1 MATYNPPKKNAAFIM
16 YVGLRDQADANLMKA
31 NPTLASGDFKVS
43 KDGGSLANLATLP
56 TVTPASGKM
65 VKISLSATEM
75 NADNV
80 TIVCSDAAGA
90 EWADLIINLQTVAN
104 QFDDLDATI
113 DALNNPTAAAIADA
127 VLDEALSGHS
137 TAGTLGKAV
146 ADIETDVTSI
156 LADTNELQG
165 NQGNWLTA
173 TGFSTHAAADI
184 WAVATRTLT
193 AGTKDSEIDSILAD
207 TGELQTNQGNWLTAT
222 GFSTHSA
229 ADIWAV
235 VTRTLTAGTKDTEID
250 AILADTAELQTNQGN
265 WLTATGFSTHAAAD
279 VQALLN
285 DLDASE
291 TAAAVWDALLASYQ
305 DVGSTGE
312 ALGDAGGAGT
322 PPTVT
327 EIRQE
332 MDSNS
337 TQLAAIV
344 ADTNELQTNQGNWL
358 TATGF
363 STHSAA
369 DVWTAGVRTLTAGT
383 KDSEI
388 DSILADTAEL
398 QANQGNWLTATGF
411 STHAAADVWAAATRT
426 LTAGTKDSEIDSILA
441 DTAELQ
447 ANQGNWLTAT
457 GFSTHSA
464 ADVWV
469 AAVRT
474 LTSGAPTVTEI
485 RQEMDS
491 NSTQLA
497 AIVAD
502 TNELQQDNVPG
513 LVAALENLSATE
525 VRAQIVSALSVDTYA
540 EPTAKPA
547 ATASITDKL
556 AWLTAL
562 ARNKVTQS
570 DTTQTLYK
578 DDAVS
583 TISTAP
589 VSQSDG
595 VVTRGEFT

>member
-16 YVGLRDQADANLMKA
+16 YVGLRDQADSNLFKA

-90 EWADLIINLQTVAN
+90 EWADLIVNLQTVAN

-113 DALNNPTAAAIADA
+113 DALNNPSAAAIADA

-184 WAVATRTLT
+184 WSVVTRTLT
-193 AGTKDSEIDSILAD
+193 AGTKDSEIDAILAD

-305 DVGSTGE
+305 NVGSTGE

-322 PPTVT
+322 PPTAT

-363 STHSAA
+363 STH
-369 DVWTAGVRTLTAGT
+369 
-383 KDSEI
+383 
-388 DSILADTAEL
+388 
-398 QANQGNWLTATGF
+398 
-411 STHAAADVWAAATRT
+411 AAADIWTAVTRT

-469 AAVRT
+469 SAVRT
-474 LTSGAPTVTEI
+474 LTSSAPTAIEI

-497 AIVAD
+497 AILAD

-513 LVAALENLSATE
+513 LLAAQENLSATE

-589 VSQSDG
+589 VSQSGG

>member
-1 MATYNPPKKNAAFIM
+1 MA
-16 YVGLRDQADANLMKA
+16 
-31 NPTLASGDFKVS
+31 
-43 KDGGSLANLATLP
+43 GGVYYA
-56 TVTPASGKM
+56 V
-65 VKISLSATEM
+65 
-75 NADNV
+75 
-80 TIVCSDAAGA
+80 
-90 EWADLIINLQTVAN
+90 
-104 QFDDLDATI
+104 LDATDTNTYGPLKI
-113 DALNNPTAAAIADA
+113 FVHVSGALPVILECDVMEANAYDAKYAALGTGYVEANAVQISGDATAADNLESDYDGTGYAKANSTIGTVTTNTDLVTAAAVRTEMDSNSTQLAAIVADTGELQTDDIPGLLAALENLSAADVATELATYDGPTKAEMDAGFAGLSDPTAAAIADA
-127 VLDEALSGHS
+127 VADEILSGHTTPGS
-137 TAGTLGKAV
+137 LAQA
-146 ADIETDVTSI
+146 ITDI
-156 LADTNELQG
+156 LADSGELQS

-184 WAVATRTLT
+184 WSVVPRTLT
-193 AGTKDSEIDSILAD
+193 AGTKDAEIDSILGD

-222 GFSTHSA
+222 GFSTHS
-229 ADIWAV
+229 
-235 VTRTLTAGTKDTEID
+235 
-250 AILADTAELQTNQGN
+250 
-265 WLTATGFSTHAAAD
+265 AAD

-305 DVGSTGE
+305 DVGSMGE

-363 STHSAA
+363 STH
-369 DVWTAGVRTLTAGT
+369 
-383 KDSEI
+383 
-388 DSILADTAEL
+388 
-398 QANQGNWLTATGF
+398 
-411 STHAAADVWAAATRT
+411 AAADVWAAVTRT

-447 ANQGNWLTAT
+447 ANQSNWLTAT

-464 ADVWV
+464 ADVWLS
-469 AAVRT
+469 AVRT
-474 LTSGAPTVTEI
+474 LTSGAPTAIEI

-497 AIVAD
+497 AILAD
-502 TNELQQDNVPG
+502 TGELQQDNVPG

-540 EPTAKPA
+540 EPTAKPG

-589 VSQSDG
+589 VSQSAG